1 MIHRIYNIR
10 EMGRSI
16 FMNLQNGQQIYL
28 NAGTTNN
35 FELVRTLNRGD
46 IIRII
51 SHEDFITRTGEPTWR
66 IFDFELISRCPHNI
80 PLVVSNDEETFGQV
94 GAEIQRGNRV
104 LNWIANPTSLNV
116 IRERSS
122 IVRTLRNCLESNGAI
137 EIETPILQPNYG
149 GAAARPFLTNHNT
162 LDRNFYLRISPELY
176 LKRIIIGGLP
186 FVYEIS
192 RCFRNEGIDRNHN
205 PEFTLLEF
213 YRIDSNWVWGLEFT
227 ERIVSDILNIT
238 VPFRRINFIDSLTEI
253 GVDINGLTSEQ
264 LDELFSERIEPSL
277 IEPTFVCG
285 HPSEMSPLAYSVN
298 GIAERFE
305 LYVNGMEIA
314 NGYTEQND
322 ATVQREMM
330 ERMGNVD
337 EDYLQALSY
346 GMPQTCGVG
355 IGIDRLVMLAL
366 NQRNIADVITFPS

>member
-16 FMNLQNGQQIYL
+16 FMNLQNDQQIYL

-46 IIRII
+46 IIRIT
-51 SHEDFITRTGEPTWR
+51 SYEDFITRTGEPTWR
-66 IFDFELISRCPHNI
+66 IFDFELITRCPHNL
-80 PLVVSNDEETFGQV
+80 PLVVSNDEATFGQV
-94 GAEIQRGNRV
+94 GTDIQRRNRV
-104 LNWIANPTSLNV
+104 LNWIVNPTSLNV
-116 IRERSS
+116 VRERSR
-122 IVRTLRNCLESNGAI
+122 IVRTLRNYLESNDAI
-137 EIETPILQPNYG
+137 EVETPILQPQYG
-149 GAAARPFLTNHNT
+149 GASARPFITNHNT

-176 LKRIIIGGLP
+176 LKRLIVGGLP

-213 YRIDSNWVWGLEFT
+213 YRLDSDWTWGIEFT
-227 ERIVSDILNIT
+227 ERIVSEILNIT
-238 VPFRRINFIDSLTEI
+238 TPFRRINFIDSLREI
-253 GVDINGLTSEQ
+253 GIDINGLTVEQ
-264 LDELFSERIEPSL
+264 LDDLFSERIEPSL
-277 IEPTFVCG
+277 TEPTFVCG
-285 HPSEMSPLAYSVN
+285 HPSEMSPLAFSVD

-305 LYVNGMEIA
+305 LYINGMEIA

-322 ATVQREMM
+322 AVVQRQMM
-330 ERMGNVD
+330 ERMNNVD

-346 GMPQTCGVG
+346 GMPQTFGVG
-355 IGIDRLVMLAL
+355 IGIDRLIMLAL
-366 NQRNIADVITFPS
+366 NYRNISDVITFPC